1 MEFICA
7 NILDVFGLD
16 WVSMLIYLGNFLL
29 LLAVVIPLIY
39 IPTKKML
46 KNKRDDLNK
55 IYSENEKLK
64 AESETQKAEYEKMT
78 EDMKLENAR
87 VAASVAQAAQE
98 RADAIVKDAQ
108 VQAQSIVD
116 NAKKHAATQSE
127 QLKTE
132 YRNSVNTLAV
142 EIAQKLLDREITEKD
157 NTALIEEVLSDW
169 EDGN

>member
-1 MEFICA
+1 MTFISA
-7 NILDVFGLD
+7 DILEVFGLD
-16 WVSMLIYLGNFLL
+16 WVSMLIYLGNFLS

-46 KNKRDDLNK
+46 KKKREDLDNV
-55 IYSENEKLK
+55 YSENEKLK

-87 VAASVAQAAQE
+87 VAANAAQAAQE

-108 VQAQSIVD
+108 AQAQSILES
-116 NAKKHAATQSE
+116 AKKQAATQSE

-142 EIAQKLLDREITEKD
+142 EIAQKLLEREISEKD

-169 EDGN
+169 EDGD

>member
-1 MEFICA
+1 MTFISA
-7 NILDVFGLD
+7 DILEVFGLD

-46 KNKRDDLNK
+46 TKKREDLDNV
-55 IYSENEKLK
+55 YSENEKLK

-87 VAASVAQAAQE
+87 VAANAAQAAQE

-108 VQAQSIVD
+108 AQAQSILES
-116 NAKKHAATQSE
+116 AKKQAATQSE

-142 EIAQKLLDREITEKD
+142 EIAQKLLEREISEKD

-169 EDGN
+169 EDGD

>member
-1 MEFICA
+1 MTFLCSD
-7 NILDVFGLD
+7 ILEVFGLD

-46 KNKRDDLNK
+46 KNKRDNLNK
-55 IYSENEKLK
+55 IYDENEKLK
-64 AESETQKAEYEKMT
+64 AESKTQKAEYEKMT
-78 EDMKLENAR
+78 EDLKLENAR
-87 VAASVAQAAQE
+87 AAANVAQIAQE

-108 VQAQSIVD
+108 DQAQTIME
-116 NAKKHAATQSE
+116 NAKKQAATQSE
-127 QLKTE
+127 QLKAE

-142 EIAQKLLDREITEKD
+142 EIAQKLLEREISEKD

-169 EDGN
+169 EDGD